1 MMGQGTGFT
10 LSGIIQDSL
19 FFFFME
25 YITQTG
31 LSSKWNAFTH
41 ITEKF
46 GASGMAGF
54 RGLNYDIGIKSLLSI
69 SWLYFLLTFHS

>member
-1 MMGQGTGFT
+1 MMGQGMGFT

-19 FFFFME
+19 SFFFFFME

-31 LSSKWNAFTH
+31 LSSKWNALTH

-54 RGLNYDIGIKSLLSI
+54 RGLNYDIRIKSFLSI
-69 SWLYFLLTFHS
+69 S